1 MKAIYKRELKSYFQS
16 MTGYVLTAF
25 MVIFTGIYFMAYNL
39 NSGYPYFSYV
49 LLSINYILIVA
60 VPLLTMRSFAEERKS
75 RTDQMLF
82 TAPVYLW
89 EVVLGKYLAMIT
101 VFAVPCVIFCTFP
114 LIIKSFGTAYLK
126 IDYLSILMFFLMG
139 CVYIAIGMF
148 LSSLT
153 ESQIIAAVTTF
164 GALLLVFLW
173 GGLMQFLPISKSSG
187 MIGVVILI
195 TLAVAAVYHMTK
207 NWMIAGILEVIG
219 VGTVIVTSF
228 VKAELFENLLVNL
241 MGKLYITE
249 IFENIASNHL
259 FDVSG
264 LVMYLT
270 LIAVFVFLTMQSI
283 QKRRWS

>member
-1 MKAIYKRELKSYFQS
+1 
-16 MTGYVLTAF
+16 
-25 MVIFTGIYFMAYNL
+25 
-39 NSGYPYFSYV
+39 
-49 LLSINYILIVA
+49 
-60 VPLLTMRSFAEERKS
+60 
-75 RTDQMLF
+75 
-82 TAPVYLW
+82 
-89 EVVLGKYLAMIT
+89 
-101 VFAVPCVIFCTFP
+101 
-114 LIIKSFGTAYLK
+114 
-126 IDYLSILMFFLMG
+126 
-139 CVYIAIGMF
+139 
-148 LSSLT
+148 
-153 ESQIIAAVTTF
+153 
-164 GALLLVFLW
+164 
-173 GGLMQFLPISKSSG
+173 

>member
-82 TAPVYLW
+82 TAPVHLW

-173 GGLMQFLPISKSSG
+173 GGLMQFLPTSKSSG

>member
-82 TAPVYLW
+82 TAPVHLW

-173 GGLMQFLPISKSSG
+173 GGLMQFLPTSKSSG

-219 VGTVIVTSF
+219 VGTVIATSF

-270 LIAVFVFLTMQSI
+270 LIAVFIFLTMQSI

>member
-82 TAPVYLW
+82 TAPVHLW

>member
-82 TAPVYLW
+82 TAPVHLW

-173 GGLMQFLPISKSSG
+173 GGLMQFLPTSKSSG

-270 LIAVFVFLTMQSI
+270 LIAVFIFLTMQSI

>member
-82 TAPVYLW
+82 TAPVHLW

-270 LIAVFVFLTMQSI
+270 LIAVFIFLTMQSI

>member
-39 NSGYPYFSYV
+39 KSGYPYFSYV

-82 TAPVYLW
+82 PAPVHLW

-173 GGLMQFLPISKSSG
+173 GGLMQFLPTSKSSG

-270 LIAVFVFLTMQSI
+270 LIAVFIFLTMQSI